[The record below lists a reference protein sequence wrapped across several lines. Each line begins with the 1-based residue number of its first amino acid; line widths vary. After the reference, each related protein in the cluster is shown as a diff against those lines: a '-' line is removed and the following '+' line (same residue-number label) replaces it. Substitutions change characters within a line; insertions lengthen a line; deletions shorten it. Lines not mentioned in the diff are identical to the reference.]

1 MSRSARIGRNLYWFF
16 SFVVV
21 ILALRWIWGGVEA
34 AIPSV
39 AHHLRNHAVPL
50 YLHMLASIVPMAF
63 IPFQLSNRFRAR
75 HPRAHRVMGWSA
87 IVGVY
92 VGGVALLPL
101 AVNIDLP
108 AWGQAG
114 FVLAGL
120 LWLACVS
127 MGLFFILRRNLRL
140 HRWWMMITATVIFGA
155 VTQRLAL
162 PVFIVAGLDFKTA
175 YSLTPYT
182 AFSLNLMVFFAW
194 QYRRSLGRALS
205 GRKADTASRS

>member
-1 MSRSARIGRNLYWFF
+1 
-16 SFVVV
+16 
-21 ILALRWIWGGVEA
+21 
-34 AIPSV
+34 
-39 AHHLRNHAVPL
+39 
-50 YLHMLASIVPMAF
+50 
-63 IPFQLSNRFRAR
+63 
-75 HPRAHRVMGWSA
+75 
-87 IVGVY
+87 
-92 VGGVALLPL
+92 
-101 AVNIDLP
+101 
-108 AWGQAG
+108 
-114 FVLAGL
+114 VLAGL